1 DPSLEPVADDLGTLA
16 LDLLLAEEGY
26 ARASQNPLLWQ
37 SDGD

>member
-1 DPSLEPVADDLGTLA
+1 MTSALS
-16 LDLLLAEEGY
+16 LDLLLGEEGY